1 MTATL
6 LSPPA
11 VTALQPS
18 VTIVVVP
25 RERFGYTQKSLESIY
40 QYTKIPFKLIYVDA
54 GSPKHI
60 QKYLVREAAKRGFT
74 LLRSD
79 QFLSPNQ
86 ARNLGLSQITTD
98 YVVFIDNDIHVSSGW
113 LEPLLRCAKETNAT
127 AVCPLTCVGKPLH
140 DRIHFAGGEVRIF
153 MDVQGE
159 QIRRRL
165 YEKRFLVSRS
175 AAAIKHQ
182 LYRRTCELVELNCA
196 LVRRDIFE
204 QLGCLD
210 EKLLGTQED
219 IDFCLSVSRAS
230 GQMFC
235 EPASVVTHVPGISYG
250 WSDLDYFML
259 RWSDMWEV
267 ESLMYFQKKW
277 ALDMDKYFLQR
288 YRQLGQRRHQTFLY
302 PLLHW
307 LQGNRKVSW
316 LETIAI
322 KLEQW
327 FNQILAD
334 RHAKLRHTPIKK
346 LAPTA
351 PSPNHKT
358 VPHKKLQRSV
368 LDNYSHPT
376 QLSQPHLMPH

>member
-6 LSPPA
+6 LSPPT

-18 VTIVVVP
+18 VTIVVAP

-40 QYTKIPFKLIYVDA
+40 QHTKIPFELIYVDA

-60 QKYLVREAAKRGFT
+60 QKYLAREAAKRGFT

-113 LEPLLRCAKETNAT
+113 LEPLLRCAKETNAA
-127 AVCPLTCVGKPLH
+127 AVCPLTCIGKPLH
-140 DRIHFAGGEVRIF
+140 DRIHFAGGEARIF

-159 QIRRRL
+159 QIWRRL

-182 LYRRTCELVELNCA
+182 LYRRACELVELRCT

-219 IDFCLSVSRAS
+219 IDFCLSVSRAH

-235 EPASVVTHVPGISYG
+235 EPASVVTHVPEISYR
-250 WSDLDYFML
+250 WSDLGYFML

-267 ESLMYFQKKW
+267 ESLMYFQQKW
-277 ALDMDKYFLQR
+277 ALDMDEYFLQR

-302 PLLHW
+302 PLLHR

-316 LETIAI
+316 LENIVI

-327 FNQILAD
+327 LNQILAD

-346 LAPTA
+346 LTPTS

-358 VPHKKLQRSV
+358 VPHKKLHRSV
-368 LDNYSHPT
+368 IDSHSHPT